1 MASASEIKEM
11 RTHIEE
17 SWGFAKAV
25 CTWCTD
31 VLEAEDYTVA
41 KAEVKLAKQ
50 MVDDGWK
57 PISPEGYSATGIGCP
72 TCVRQHDPDRE
83 ESEA

>member
-1 MASASEIKEM
+1 MATAREIKEM
-11 RTHIEE
+11 RAHIDE

-25 CTWCTD
+25 CFWCGEI
-31 VLEAEDYTVA
+31 LEAEDYTVS
-41 KAEVKLAKQ
+41 KAEIKLAKQ

-57 PISPEGYSATGIGCP
+57 PISPEGYSDVGIGCS